1 MMNLFSLIAKQ
12 VRHRHEL
19 FDEEDRIMQ
28 KLVSVGYH
36 LHEADAALTLMQ
48 KLVKQQDENFFGADT
63 SISMRTMNNEERSR
77 FTTEAFS
84 FAVKLGH
91 LGVLS
96 EDQREE
102 LLEQAMNLYSCQIEI
117 GHIKTLIAYL
127 LFASVHDRQEDSA
140 FSRMRSRRDTVWN

>member
-1 MMNLFSLIAKQ
+1 MMNMFSLIAKQ
-12 VRHRHEL
+12 VRHRQEL

-48 KLVKQQDENFFGADT
+48 SLVKKQVENYFGRDAST
-63 SISMRTMNNEERSR
+63 GMRTMSNEERSR
-77 FTTEAFS
+77 FTADAFG
-84 FAVKLGH
+84 FAVKLGD

-102 LLEQAMNLYSCQIEI
+102 LLEQAMNLYSGRIEI

-127 LFASVHDRQEDSA
+127 LFANVHEHQEDSA
-140 FSRMRSRRDTVWN
+140 FSRARNRRDTVWN

>member
-12 VRHRHEL
+12 VRHRQEL

-48 KLVKQQDENFFGADT
+48 SLVKKRDENFFAADA
-63 SISMRTMNNEERSR
+63 SISMRTMSSEERSR
-77 FTTEAFS
+77 FTTDAFS

-91 LGVLS
+91 LGILS

-102 LLEQAMNLYSCQIEI
+102 LLEQAMNLYSGQIET

-127 LFASVHDRQEDSA
+127 LFANVHDRQEDTA
-140 FSRMRSRRDTVWN
+140 FARVRNRRDTVWN